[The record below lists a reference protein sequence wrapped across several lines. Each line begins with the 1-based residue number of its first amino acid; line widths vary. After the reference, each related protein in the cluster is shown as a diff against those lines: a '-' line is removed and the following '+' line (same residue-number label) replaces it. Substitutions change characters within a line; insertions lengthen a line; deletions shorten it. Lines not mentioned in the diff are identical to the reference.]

1 MAERNPRKP
10 KNISQKTWDENLEKE
25 ARELYERGLALSD
38 IEERLGIP
46 LVLLNDWKFMNQW
59 EVLSSEVIDVSDVS
73 EVVQSSDIAPVLTN
87 NNISATNDDLVL
99 STVAANERL
108 LSGYRLVQQT
118 SQEALLNDN
127 IKFKDKKQA
136 ADAFI
141 DSLKGEVSVLG
152 IDLSQQFLLDIA
164 KIIKE
169 EVTDVE
175 ILQRLGERLVSLG
188 RLYNA
193 RITAQPPV

>member
-1 MAERNPRKP
+1 MAEGNTGKP
-10 KNISQKTWDENLEKE
+10 KKPQNVSQKTWDQTLQKD
-25 ARELYERGLALSD
+25 ARNLYERGVALVD

-46 LVLLNDWKFMNQW
+46 FVLLNDWKFMDQW
-59 EVLSSEVIDVSDVS
+59 EVLDSDTPDLPAVPAVVPKQEV
-73 EVVQSSDIAPVLTN
+73 DITP
-87 NNISATNDDLVL
+87 ISNDDITL
-99 STVAANERL
+99 STVAANEKL
-108 LSGYRLVQQT
+108 LAGYRLVQST

-136 ADAFI
+136 SEALI
-141 DSLKGEVSVLG
+141 DSLKGEVAVLG

-169 EVTDVE
+169 EVKDEET
-175 ILQRLGERLVSLG
+175 LQKLGERLVALG

-193 RITAQPPV
+193 RLTSQVSA

>member
-1 MAERNPRKP
+1 
-10 KNISQKTWDENLEKE
+10 
-25 ARELYERGLALSD
+25 
-38 IEERLGIP
+38 
-46 LVLLNDWKFMNQW
+46 MNQW
-59 EVLSSEVIDVSDVS
+59 ELSASEVIGVA
-73 EVVQSSDIAPVLTN
+73 EVVQSSDITPVLTN
-87 NNISATNDDLVL
+87 TNVSATNDDMVL

-118 SQEALLNDN
+118 AQEALLNDN

-141 DSLKGEVSVLG
+141 DSLKGEVAVLG

>member
-10 KNISQKTWDENLEKE
+10 KNISQKAWAEKLRQE
-25 ARELYERGLALSD
+25 ARELYERGIALID
-38 IEERLGIP
+38 IEERLGLP
-46 LVLLNDWKFMNQW
+46 FELLNDWKFMDQW
-59 EVLSSEVIDVSDVS
+59 EVLTPAVPDTPPKQEI
-73 EVVQSSDIAPVLTN
+73 ELAPT
-87 NNISATNDDLVL
+87 SNDDIVL

-118 SQEALLNDN
+118 SQDALLNDN

-141 DSLKGEVSVLG
+141 DSLKGEVAVLG

-169 EVTDVE
+169 EVKDEET
-175 ILQRLGERLVSLG
+175 LQKLGERLVALG

-193 RITAQPPV
+193 RLSSQVSA

>member
-1 MAERNPRKP
+1 MAERDPRKP
-10 KNISQKTWDENLEKE
+10 KNVSQKTWEEKLEKD
-25 ARELYERGLALSD
+25 ARELYERGIALPE

-59 EVLSSEVIDVSDVS
+59 EIPTPEVPSVPAVAPKK
-73 EVVQSSDIAPVLTN
+73 EVEIKPS
-87 NNISATNDDLVL
+87 NDDDIIL

-108 LSGYRLVQQT
+108 LAGYRLVQST
-118 SQEALLNDN
+118 SQEALLNDY

-136 ADAFI
+136 SEAFI
-141 DSLKGEVSVLG
+141 DSLKGEVAVLG

-169 EVTDVE
+169 EVKDEET
-175 ILQRLGERLVSLG
+175 LQKLGERLVALG

-193 RITAQPPV
+193 RLTSQVSA

>member
-1 MAERNPRKP
+1 MAERDPRKP
-10 KNISQKTWDENLEKE
+10 KNVSQKTWEEKLEKD
-25 ARELYERGLALSD
+25 ARELYERGIALPE

-46 LVLLNDWKFMNQW
+46 LILLNDWKFMNQW
-59 EVLSSEVIDVSDVS
+59 ELLEPEVPAVPEKQ
-73 EVVQSSDIAPVLTN
+73 EVEIEPVN
-87 NNISATNDDLVL
+87 NDDIIL

-108 LSGYRLVQQT
+108 LAGYRLVQST

-136 ADAFI
+136 SEAFI
-141 DSLKGEVSVLG
+141 DSLKGEVAVLG

-169 EVTDVE
+169 EVKDEET
-175 ILQRLGERLVSLG
+175 LQKLGERLVALG

-193 RITAQPPV
+193 RLSSQVSA